1 MKTANITRP
10 IQPNGPSRL
19 YDVWSHS
26 MQMLSIPRSV
36 PRGRN
41 RDNPSP
47 LTCRGWDINVYSPF
61 VTFVR
66 EFSSQRNIFEAICT
80 TAKVRIY
87 FYRQGILLLQNFRVL
102 NIGTG
107 SLIYTLSPREA
118 SLPRGKYLGQFK
130 DELEMRSWIIGLGPK
145 SYGYVAWS
153 GKHCRKTRG
162 FPKIST
168 TMLSSILIQK
178 ISAPW

>member
-1 MKTANITRP
+1 
-10 IQPNGPSRL
+10 
-19 YDVWSHS
+19 
-26 MQMLSIPRSV
+26 MQMPSIPRSV